1 LKGLVTVYF
10 IVFERETGKVIGKTC
25 NEEIALSY
33 IENGN
38 GVYDYQS
45 YDDEQ

>member
-1 LKGLVTVYF
+1 MYF
-10 IVFERETGKVIGKTC
+10 IVFERESGKVIGKTYDE
-25 NEEIALSY
+25 NIALSY

-45 YDDEQ
+45 YDEE